1 MPDAS
6 KLNSTAAVVTPQPDM
21 NTNFHLFIFCFDFIR
36 KPNRH
41 KFIYLLNANVCCF
54 LICVSF

>member
-36 KPNRH
+36 KP
-41 KFIYLLNANVCCF
+41 
-54 LICVSF
+54 